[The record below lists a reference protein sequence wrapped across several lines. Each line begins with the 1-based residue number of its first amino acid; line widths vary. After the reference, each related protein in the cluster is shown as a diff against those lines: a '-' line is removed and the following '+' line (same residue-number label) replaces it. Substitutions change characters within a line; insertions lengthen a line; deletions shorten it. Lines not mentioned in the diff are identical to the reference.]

1 MLNIYFDDDKRNFAD
16 WTKEKV
22 YKALYNLVTYMNEN
36 PGSKD
41 NISICY
47 SFDYLMSVYFYLNG
61 ILDHYSNASFIVNF
75 VKNKGIGPLEIL
87 EDYLT
92 NGIEGNKV
100 NRINSLTYNLEIYR
114 ELDNLISENSKRNC
128 SRISEL
134 VSYLLTYDKELYEMY
149 DEIDE
154 VIIGIIKWK
163 DFYKKYKEYKF
174 KEELTAEDKEYL
186 YFFEKL
192 KEIGEE
198 DTK

>member
-75 VKNKGIGPLEIL
+75 VK
-87 EDYLT
+87 
-92 NGIEGNKV
+92 
-100 NRINSLTYNLEIYR
+100 
-114 ELDNLISENSKRNC
+114 
-128 SRISEL
+128 
-134 VSYLLTYDKELYEMY
+134 
-149 DEIDE
+149 E
-154 VIIGIIKWK
+154 VVV
-163 DFYKKYKEYKF
+163 
-174 KEELTAEDKEYL
+174 
-186 YFFEKL
+186 YFFKCL
-192 KEIGEE
+192 GISVLFLIFLILFHY
-198 DTK
+198 TPIS